1 MKKIVS
7 LLCLALM
14 CIAICLPLASCSN
27 DEAHDGF
34 QIMSS
39 DINDF
44 VIEAPDDWILTS
56 QNGMA
61 SAKAPGYDGDLSNI
75 SATSFQMLQEI
86 QTAEQYFDVAIVAN
100 FKDVHN
106 MQIHERDVD
115 MKIGDKAAKKY
126 VYTLDMYG
134 EEYKY
139 MMVVCAYGGRIYV
152 ITYTST
158 PKFYDTHLDYMTDI
172 LNFFKFTV

>member
-7 LLCLALM
+7 VLCLIFM
-14 CIAICLPLASCSN
+14 CAAICLPLASCSSG
-27 DEAHDGF
+27 DAHDGF

-44 VIEAPDDWILTS
+44 IIEAPDEWEITS
-56 QNGMA
+56 QNGFA

-75 SATSFQMLQEI
+75 SATSFSMLEEI
-86 QTAEQYFDVAIVAN
+86 QSPEQYFAEAVEKPFGEGHELNVI
-100 FKDVHN
+100 
-106 MQIHERDVD
+106 ERDAEV
-115 MKIGDKAAKKY
+115 KLGDKSAKRY

-134 EEYKY
+134 EDYKY
-139 MMVVCAYGGRIYV
+139 MMVVCAYNGRIYV

-158 PKFYDTHLDYMTDI
+158 EKFYDSHTDYMTDI
-172 LNFFKFTV
+172 LNFFKFKV